1 MFSEFD
7 ILEKEMANDDY
18 KFSCI
23 IECAC
28 MEAEVID
35 MDDSAVVTEAEGD
48 DVASKIKEKF
58 AATSRC
64 MPFDQTPIGETCV
77 CCGKP
82 AKKLIYFAK
91 AY

>member
-18 KFSCI
+18 KFSCM

-28 MEAEVID
+28 MEADMID

-58 AATSRC
+58 AAVKRE
-64 MPFDQTPIGETCV
+64 DQRDHRSPEEES
-77 CCGKP
+77 
-82 AKKLIYFAK
+82 F
-91 AY
+91 